1 MSRNK
6 FFLKCVLRL
15 TMLSFIVAANAAKQP
30 RVDSPGQYNPLHQM
44 LSPAQQQA
52 QLQQRQNPQQLQQGQ
67 PTQRDATQAVTQL
80 QTRVLQLET
89 VVTRPDLTDADR
101 AKYNVEL
108 ESARR
113 SLAGVVKVL
122 LAAHSQGQNGAGS
135 SGAGVELMR
144 AQAIAMQKRNETSG
158 LMNSPQYR
166 TASPQQQQQMLQ
178 QYGSSLVPPMNPAG
192 AALLRQSPSLAPST
206 LPSPAPSM
214 TPNDSTTGASDG
226 PPAKKPKKLTKKAQ
240 AALDLAAAQAAQS
253 QLQSQVNTQAHQLQN
268 QSQSQQ
274 ALSQAMAHQLQQQQQ
289 QHQQQQGPSSS
300 SAHAPP
306 HHIPSSLNVTPSYP
320 EAFSAPRPTL
330 SLGLA
335 NSPVVSTPAITRHPG
350 LGASQ
355 VADAMRGGGTRK
367 DGRHKDLRED
377 SKGRTVSKRKIREL
391 VESVDPEERLND
403 DVEDVSVALFLQS
416 EYVITNKDHDD
427 SFYWKLR
434 TSLSI
439 PLRGS
444 HVN

>member
-1 MSRNK
+1 
-6 FFLKCVLRL
+6 
-15 TMLSFIVAANAAKQP
+15 
-30 RVDSPGQYNPLHQM
+30 
-44 LSPAQQQA
+44 
-52 QLQQRQNPQQLQQGQ
+52 
-67 PTQRDATQAVTQL
+67 
-80 QTRVLQLET
+80 
-89 VVTRPDLTDADR
+89 
-101 AKYNVEL
+101 
-108 ESARR
+108 
-113 SLAGVVKVL
+113 
-122 LAAHSQGQNGAGS
+122 
-135 SGAGVELMR
+135 
-144 AQAIAMQKRNETSG
+144 
-158 LMNSPQYR
+158 
-166 TASPQQQQQMLQ
+166 
-178 QYGSSLVPPMNPAG
+178 
-192 AALLRQSPSLAPST
+192 LLRQSPSLAPST

-214 TPNDSTTGASDG
+214 TPKDSTTGASDG

-416 EYVITNKDHDD
+416 EYVMTNKDHDD
-427 SFYWKLR
+427 SFYWRLR

-439 PLRGS
+439 QLRGS